1 MKLLTRNII
10 IGAAVL
16 LAGGGGAAYFL
27 MPESVD
33 VETVVKGDVNQS
45 ITEIGQIEA
54 DAPITVYAPVAGKLS
69 KVSCKINDK
78 IGKGD
83 VLASYD
89 MDDAQNRYEIAQL
102 NLTLQEDGYN
112 AAVETNKKNKSKAY
126 SAGSQAEE
134 MLMGYV
140 HTEENKDSISIQEN
154 ERNLRIQQTKQ
165 GIQGEISRLQANLEM
180 ETKKMEAGESSVE
193 NVEKIK
199 NQLTSLY
206 ETMAGLPVTETMP
219 TQQFAQSA
227 EYSRQMELM
236 DKRYNDFLTQ
246 KNAAEEKIV
255 TESTI
260 KGYEDNVK
268 IAQIQEQSAKKN
280 FDTAQKGVV
289 STVSGT
295 IMERL
300 VDDGAMP
307 EAGTV
312 LFVVQPDT
320 GYKATLMVSRYDIE
334 YVELGQKAKV
344 TMGQTVYDG
353 TVSAISPVAT
363 SSDASGK
370 PKVKVE
376 ISFDDKQ
383 ARPTIGL
390 EASVQIFTKEQK
402 GVLNVPE
409 KAVYTG
415 DSGKYVF
422 VLENGKAQKRTIEA
436 GASGEGYTEILSG
449 LSEGEIVVT
458 QALTDDDEGG
468 RFSPKD

>member
-1 MKLLTRNII
+1 MKPLTRNII

-54 DAPITVYAPVAGKLS
+54 DAPVTVYAPVAGKLS

>member
-16 LAGGGGAAYFL
+16 LAGGGGAAYFF

-409 KAVYTG
+409 KAIYTG

>member
-334 YVELGQKAKV
+334 YVELGQKAKA

-409 KAVYTG
+409 KAIYTG

>member
-1 MKLLTRNII
+1 
-10 IGAAVL
+10 
-16 LAGGGGAAYFL
+16 
-27 MPESVD
+27 
-33 VETVVKGDVNQS
+33 
-45 ITEIGQIEA
+45 
-54 DAPITVYAPVAGKLS
+54 
-69 KVSCKINDK
+69 
-78 IGKGD
+78 
-83 VLASYD
+83 
-89 MDDAQNRYEIAQL
+89 
-102 NLTLQEDGYN
+102 
-112 AAVETNKKNKSKAY
+112 
-126 SAGSQAEE
+126 
-134 MLMGYV
+134 
-140 HTEENKDSISIQEN
+140 
-154 ERNLRIQQTKQ
+154 
-165 GIQGEISRLQANLEM
+165 
-180 ETKKMEAGESSVE
+180 
-193 NVEKIK
+193 
-199 NQLTSLY
+199 
-206 ETMAGLPVTETMP
+206 
-219 TQQFAQSA
+219 
-227 EYSRQMELM
+227 
-236 DKRYNDFLTQ
+236 
-246 KNAAEEKIV
+246 
-255 TESTI
+255 
-260 KGYEDNVK
+260 
-268 IAQIQEQSAKKN
+268 
-280 FDTAQKGVV
+280 
-289 STVSGT
+289 
-295 IMERL
+295 MERL

-307 EAGTV
+307 EAGTA

-415 DSGKYVF
+415 DSCKYVF
-422 VLENGKAQKRTIEA
+422 VLENGKAQKRTIEV

>member
-140 HTEENKDSISIQEN
+140 HTEENKDSLSIQEN

-409 KAVYTG
+409 KAIYTG

>member
-1 MKLLTRNII
+1 MKPLTRNII
-10 IGAAVL
+10 IGAVVL

-54 DAPITVYAPVAGKLS
+54 DAPITIYAPVAGKLS

-140 HTEENKDSISIQEN
+140 HTEENKDSLSIQEN

-246 KNAAEEKIV
+246 KNVAEEKIV

-422 VLENGKAQKRTIEA
+422 VLENGKAQKRTIEV

-468 RFSPKD
+468 RFNPKD

>member
-1 MKLLTRNII
+1 MKPLTRNII

-16 LAGGGGAAYFL
+16 LAVGGGAAYFL

-89 MDDAQNRYEIAQL
+89 MDDAQKRYEIAQL

-140 HTEENKDSISIQEN
+140 HTEENKDSLSIQEN

-402 GVLNVPE
+402 GVLNIPE

>member
-16 LAGGGGAAYFL
+16 LAGGGGAAYFF

-260 KGYEDNVK
+260 KGYEDSVK
-268 IAQIQEQSAKKN
+268 IAQIQEQSAKKY

-409 KAVYTG
+409 KAIYTG

>member
-1 MKLLTRNII
+1 MKPLTRNII

-140 HTEENKDSISIQEN
+140 HTEENKDSLSIQEN

>member
-1 MKLLTRNII
+1 MKPLTRNII
-10 IGAAVL
+10 IGVAVL

-33 VETVVKGDVNQS
+33 VGTVVKGDVNQS

-140 HTEENKDSISIQEN
+140 HTEENKDSLSIQEN

-193 NVEKIK
+193 NVENIK

-236 DKRYNDFLTQ
+236 DKRYDDFLTQ

-307 EAGTV
+307 EAGTA

-402 GVLNVPE
+402 EVLNIPE

-415 DSGKYVF
+415 NSGKYVF
-422 VLENGKAQKRTIEA
+422 VLENGKAQKRTIEV

>member
-409 KAVYTG
+409 KAIYTG